1 MDATT
6 HPDNRAEAQAAH
18 EHLLKADARL
28 AVLVAQHGPLDPYDW
43 PGIPVADGDLLGG
56 LVLHIVSQQ
65 ISTRVALVLY
75 DRLKTLLCNHID
87 AAGLAGA
94 DEERLRAAGLPYAKA
109 RALRGLGERIE
120 SGALDLN
127 ELHQLADDTAQ
138 ASLMELRGIGPW
150 SSQMFLLHELRRPD
164 VFAAGDLALR
174 AAIARLDQLPQTPG
188 VREAAARAEVWRPYR
203 SYASAHLWTVIED
216 RRPPPARAYPDDHR
230 R

>member
-6 HPDNRAEAQAAH
+6 HPDKRPEAQAAH
-18 EHLLKADARL
+18 AHLLKADPRL
-28 AVLVAQHGPLDPYDW
+28 AVLVARHGPLDPYDW

-75 DRLKTLLCNHID
+75 DRLKTLLGSHID
-87 AAGLAGA
+87 ATGLAAAG
-94 DEERLRAAGLPYAKA
+94 EQQLRAAGLPYAKA

-120 SGALDLN
+120 SGALDLH
-127 ELHQLADDTAQ
+127 ELRQLDDDAAQ
-138 ASLMELRGIGPW
+138 TTLMELRGIGPW

-164 VFAAGDLALR
+164 VFAAGDVALR
-174 AAIARLDQLPQTPG
+174 AAIARLDELPQAPG
-188 VREAAARAEVWRPYR
+188 IREAAARAEVWRPFR
-203 SYASAHLWTVIED
+203 SYASAHLWAVIEG
-216 RRPPPARAYPDDHR
+216 RRPPPPRAHPVDHR